1 MEYYDF
7 FDDFLS
13 EEETEREIRF
23 EEPTDAEEED
33 AKEELEHDFNLI
45 SSYLKEMGSVP
56 LLTRKG
62 EVEIARQIEQGRERL
77 SMLTFSVPLAIN
89 KLIQLGE
96 SIEKGDAPIDEIIN
110 IDGDESEEDL
120 LKIKREFYEGTLK
133 IKRLFQK
140 RKRLLRENKDR
151 LKLRQNRRAICAEVF
166 NLNLTE
172 AAIYT
177 FADEIKRLYEL
188 LEAKIKEL
196 ENSPSHKNHIQ
207 EEIKLIEKRV
217 GMEYEELSRVVKAI
231 RRTEEQ
237 IHRAKTKL
245 VESNLRLVI
254 SIAKRYIG
262 KGLSL
267 EDLIQEGNLGLMK
280 AVEKFEYRR
289 GYKFSTYA
297 TWWIRQAITRALAD
311 QSRTIRLPVHMIE
324 SINKVNKIT
333 KELVQELGREP
344 TVEEI
349 AQRAE
354 ISEAKVRQIMKA
366 GKETISLETPV
377 GDDEDSYLM
386 DFIEDAIVES
396 PLEEAMRADLREH
409 LEKVLSSLKPKEAE
423 VIRRRYGLDGTDIPH
438 TLEEVGKAM
447 KVTRERVRQIEV
459 RAMRKLK
466 HPSRSKWVRDF
477 IEKEK

>member
-7 FDDFLS
+7 FDDFIS
-13 EEETEREIRF
+13 EDETEKEHTF
-23 EEPTDAEEED
+23 EEGPTVED
-33 AKEELEHDFNLI
+33 EHAKEEIERDYNLI

-56 LLTRKG
+56 LLTRQG
-62 EVEIARQIEQGRERL
+62 EIEIARQIEKGRERL
-77 SMLTFSVPLAIN
+77 SMLVFSVPVAIQ
-89 KLIQLGE
+89 KLIELGE
-96 SIEKGDAPIDEIIN
+96 SIEKGEAPIDEIIS

-120 LKIKREFYEGTLK
+120 LRIKRRFYEQTLK
-133 IKRLFQK
+133 IKKLFQK

-151 LKLRQNRRAICAEVF
+151 LKLRKNRKEICTEVF
-166 NLNLTE
+166 KLNLTE
-172 AAIYT
+172 AAVYT
-177 FADEIKRLYEL
+177 FADEIKRLHEL
-188 LEAKIKEL
+188 LNEKVEQLRANPGDVELMKEKEEL
-196 ENSPSHKNHIQ
+196 ER
-207 EEIKLIEKRV
+207 RV

-231 RRTEEQ
+231 KRTEEQ
-237 IHRAKTKL
+237 IHRAKSKL

-280 AVEKFEYRR
+280 AVEKFEYKR

-324 SINKVNKIT
+324 SINKVNKVT

-349 AQRAE
+349 AERAE
-354 ISEAKVRQIMKA
+354 LSEAKVRQIMKA
-366 GKETISLETPV
+366 GKETVSLETPV

-386 DFIEDAIVES
+386 DFIEDAVVES

-423 VIRRRYGLDGTDIPH
+423 VIRRRYGLDGTDVPH

-447 KVTRERVRQIEV
+447 NVTRERVRQIEV

-466 HPSRSKWVRDF
+466 HPSRSKWLREF

>member
-1 MEYYDF
+1 VEYYDF
-7 FDDFLS
+7 FDDFIS
-13 EEETEREIRF
+13 EDDTEKEHIF
-23 EEPTDAEEED
+23 EEGPPVED
-33 AKEELEHDFNLI
+33 EHAKEEIERDYNLI

-56 LLTRKG
+56 LLTRQG
-62 EVEIARQIEQGRERL
+62 EIEIARQIEKGRERL
-77 SMLTFSVPLAIN
+77 SMLVFSVPVAIQ
-89 KLIQLGE
+89 KLIELGE
-96 SIEKGDAPIDEIIN
+96 SIEKGEAPIDEIIS

-120 LKIKREFYEGTLK
+120 LRIKRRFYEQTLK
-133 IKRLFQK
+133 IKKLFQK

-151 LKLRQNRRAICAEVF
+151 LKLRKNRKEICTEVF
-166 NLNLTE
+166 KLNLTE
-172 AAIYT
+172 AAVYT
-177 FADEIKRLYEL
+177 FADEIKRLHEL
-188 LEAKIKEL
+188 LNEKVEQLRANPRDVELMKEKEEL
-196 ENSPSHKNHIQ
+196 ER
-207 EEIKLIEKRV
+207 RV

-231 RRTEEQ
+231 KRTEEQ
-237 IHRAKTKL
+237 IHRAKSKL

-280 AVEKFEYRR
+280 AVEKFEYKR

-324 SINKVNKIT
+324 SINKVNKVT

-349 AQRAE
+349 AERAE
-354 ISEAKVRQIMKA
+354 LSEAKVRQIMKA
-366 GKETISLETPV
+366 GKETVSLETPV

-386 DFIEDAIVES
+386 DFIEDAVVES

-423 VIRRRYGLDGTDIPH
+423 VIRRRYGLDGTDVPH

-447 KVTRERVRQIEV
+447 NVTRERVRQIEV

-466 HPSRSKWVRDF
+466 HPSRSKWLREF